1 MRRLL
6 GARVLGAM
14 ASASGL
20 CAASL
25 AAAAPSIEI
34 NNAAARVTVSPESR
48 SDIRVDIFKPN
59 RRLPLRVWTFVGR
72 TYVDGGLRG
81 RLRGCGLR
89 GGQQVARVL
98 GQPDIPLDALPLVVV
113 RTPMD
118 ARITIGGEIWGQAGR
133 SNSFELGNSG
143 CGAWALGDV
152 RGKLKVSQAGSGD
165 IRTGAA
171 GAAELSA
178 AGSGSITTGAIG
190 GPVTAMNVG
199 SGDIVIAAVNG
210 PLNARIAGSGQV
222 RVAAGR
228 ATTMQASIAGSG
240 GVTLN
245 GVAGSLRASVMGSG
259 DVRVAKVTGPVS
271 KSIMGSGVVRIG
283 S

>member
-6 GARVLGAM
+6 GAM
-14 ASASGL
+14 AAGSGL

-34 NNAAARVTVSPESR
+34 NNAAARVTVSPEPR
-48 SDIRVDIFKPN
+48 SDIRVDIVRPN
-59 RRLPLRVWTFVGR
+59 ARLPLRVWTFAGK
-72 TYVDGGLRG
+72 TYVDGGLWG

-89 GGQQVARVL
+89 GGQPVARVV
-98 GQPDIPLDALPLVVV
+98 GQPDIPLDGLPLVVV

-118 ARITIGGEIWGQAGR
+118 ARISVGGQVWGQAGR
-133 SNSFELGNSG
+133 SNSFELGNNG

-165 IRTGAA
+165 TRTGAA

-178 AGSGSITTGAIG
+178 TGSGSIATGPIG
-190 GPVTAMNVG
+190 GPVTAINVG

-245 GVAGSLRASVMGSG
+245 GVAGSLKASVMGSG
-259 DVRVAKVTGPVS
+259 DVRVAKVTGAVS

>member
-6 GARVLGAM
+6 GAL

-34 NNAAARVTVSPESR
+34 NHAAARVTVSPEPR
-48 SDIRVDIFKPN
+48 SDIRVDVFKPN
-59 RRLPLRVWTFVGR
+59 PRLPLRVWTFAGK
-72 TYVDGGLRG
+72 TYVDGGLWG

-89 GGQQVARVL
+89 GGRPFAKVV
-98 GQPDIPLDALPLVVV
+98 GEPDIPVEALPLVVV

-118 ARITIGGEIWGQAGR
+118 ARVEVGGEIWGQAGR
-133 SNSFELGNSG
+133 SNSLELGNGG
-143 CGAWALGDV
+143 CGAWAVGDV
-152 RGKLKVSQAGSGD
+152 RGKLRVRQAGAGD
-165 IRTGAA
+165 TRTGAA

-178 AGSGSITTGAIG
+178 TGSGSITTGAIG

-199 SGDIVIAAVNG
+199 SGDINIGAVNG
-210 PLNARIAGSGQV
+210 PLDARIAGSGQV

-259 DVRVAKVTGPVS
+259 DVRVARVTGAVS
-271 KSIMGSGVVRIG
+271 KSVLGSGAVRIG

>member
-1 MRRLL
+1 
-6 GARVLGAM
+6 M

-34 NNAAARVTVSPESR
+34 NYAAARVTVSPEPR
-48 SDIRVDIFKPN
+48 SDIRVDIFKPDA
-59 RRLPLRVWTFVGR
+59 RLPLRVWTFAGK
-72 TYVDGGLRG
+72 TYVDGGLWN

-89 GGQQVARVL
+89 AGRPFARIA
-98 GQPDIPLDALPLVVV
+98 GQPDMPVEALPLVVV

-118 ARITIGGEIWGQAGR
+118 ARVAVGGEIWGQAGR
-133 SNSFELGNSG
+133 SNSFELGNGG
-143 CGAWALGDV
+143 CGAWAVGDV

-165 IRTGAA
+165 TRTGAA

-178 AGSGSITTGAIG
+178 TGSGSISTGAIG

-199 SGDIVIAAVNG
+199 SGDIVIAALNG

-222 RVAAGR
+222 RVASGR

-245 GVAGSLRASVMGSG
+245 GVAGSLKASVMGSG

-271 KSIMGSGVVRIG
+271 KSVMGSGVVRIG

>member
-1 MRRLL
+1 MRRLM
-6 GARVLGAM
+6 GAM

-25 AAAAPSIEI
+25 AVAAPSIEI
-34 NNAAARVTVSPESR
+34 NNAAARVTVSPEAR

-59 RRLPLRVWTFVGR
+59 ARLPLRVWTFAGR
-72 TYVDGGLRG
+72 TYVDGGLSG

-89 GGQQVARVL
+89 AGKPVARVL
-98 GQPDIPLDALPLVVV
+98 GQPDIPIDVLPLLVV

-118 ARITIGGEIWGQAGR
+118 ARIAVGGQIWGQAGR
-133 SNSFELGNSG
+133 SNSLELGASG

-152 RGKLKVSQAGSGD
+152 RGRLKISQAGSGD
-165 IRTGAA
+165 TRAGAA

-178 AGSGSITTGAIG
+178 AGSGSITTGAVA
-190 GPVTAMNVG
+190 GPVMATNVG
-199 SGDIVIAAVNG
+199 SGDIDVAAVNG

-222 RVAAGR
+222 RVASGR
-228 ATTMQASIAGSG
+228 ATTMQASIAGAG

-245 GVAGSLRASVMGSG
+245 GVAGSLKASVMGSG
-259 DVRVAKVTGPVS
+259 DVRVAKVTGAVS